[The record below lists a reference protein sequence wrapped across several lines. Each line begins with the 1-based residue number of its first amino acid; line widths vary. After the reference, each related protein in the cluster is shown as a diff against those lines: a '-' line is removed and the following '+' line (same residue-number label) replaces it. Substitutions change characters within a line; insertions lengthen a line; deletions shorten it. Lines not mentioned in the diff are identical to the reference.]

1 MQSPQALSPAPV
13 GLATLPPELVERIV
27 EFVVSHEGLASLTQS
42 CRSLRAHLLSTD
54 GRGSSLLERTLDALV
69 AARGWIY
76 GTGFR
81 SDEESGPVLN
91 LWPSTLK
98 AFYARRVNAYPSPFF
113 AWPLTTFGRVLRVGP
128 SGPFA
133 SVRAAL
139 LVSRD
144 GDTVLLSPGAFDEGN
159 EPLIL
164 SHSIRLVGSTS
175 SHDSLPPRK
184 MGSTLCGYVVATQGR
199 GSICGVMLCM
209 PEPAPPTHDAD
220 PQQPTVG
227 SAELARCFAVTGE
240 AVWTLEDCRT
250 VGGVRVGSRSELMCV
265 NCTLTRD
272 RRRPH
277 RDHRDSRAE
286 EEGHGG
292 RRM

>member
-164 SHSIRLVGSTS
+164 SPHEERSSEWLVAAYSMQ
-175 SHDSLPPRK
+175 SLMPRAMKELTKK
-184 MGSTLCGYVVATQGR
+184 MIAAWTR
-199 GSICGVMLCM
+199 DENM
-209 PEPAPPTHDAD
+209 
-220 PQQPTVG
+220 
-227 SAELARCFAVTGE
+227 FAIVTIIK
-240 AVWTLEDCRT
+240 RP
-250 VGGVRVGSRSELMCV
+250 
-265 NCTLTRD
+265 TLTMVGA
-272 RRRPH
+272 
-277 RDHRDSRAE
+277 SSKSATK
-286 EEGHGG
+286 
-292 RRM
+292 